1 MHAKASTE
9 RIPQTYEFIKAHR
22 KRFDVR
28 TMCRVLEVAPSG
40 SRLSNPA
47 QRRIQAPRAD
57 SKHSSAQ
64 VRRRQSQQGLGNGY
78 YVHSHMGRMAL
89 PRRGHGFVLQKDRRV
104 VDATDDSPRA
114 RTRRSVD
121 GRTPSSTPQNCHS
134 FRSRLA
140 VWQRRLAEVLQ
151 DQSS

>member
-1 MHAKASTE
+1 MAMDAKASTG

-28 TMCRVLEVAPSG
+28 TMCRVLEVAPSA
-40 SRLSNPA
+40 SRLSKPA

-104 VDATDDSPRA
+104 ADATDNCPRT

-121 GRTPSSTPQNCHS
+121 GRTPASTTRNCYS
-134 FRSRLA
+134 FRPGVA
-140 VWQRRLAEVLQ
+140 IWQRRLA
-151 DQSS
+151 